1 MRRIHTPRWA
11 LLGSAYTSQ
20 VFFQPLRLCS
30 AVLCE
35 FGTDR
40 ARNMEA
46 LLPKRTPRQVLHVLV
61 RRKIGGGAMPR
72 KSLILFVDDEW
83 NGLEGRKM
91 LFEEAGWKV
100 LVASS
105 GAEALQLFA
114 SNPVDLVLLDYHMP
128 GMNGDVVAAHMKAS
142 QSDVPI

>member
-1 MRRIHTPRWA
+1 MTRELIQNGGILNFRPREDTSVTRQRDILTVRCPL
-11 LLGSAYTSQ
+11 LLGSVYTPT
-20 VFFQPLRLCS
+20 FFPDPRLCS

-72 KSLILFVDDEW
+72 KSLILCV
-83 NGLEGRKM
+83 
-91 LFEEAGWKV
+91 
-100 LVASS
+100 
-105 GAEALQLFA
+105 
-114 SNPVDLVLLDYHMP
+114 
-128 GMNGDVVAAHMKAS
+128 
-142 QSDVPI
+142 